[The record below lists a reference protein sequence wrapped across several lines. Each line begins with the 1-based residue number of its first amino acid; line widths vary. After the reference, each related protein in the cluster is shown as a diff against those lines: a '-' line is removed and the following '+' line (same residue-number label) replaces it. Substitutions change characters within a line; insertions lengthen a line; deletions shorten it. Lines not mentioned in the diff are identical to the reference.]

1 MFEDLKH
8 RIANM
13 LARVVIKAVSE
24 NEGLR
29 KVTVSMLADEVK
41 DGVEVFENY
50 AFTARPLPGAEGL
63 AVFPGGSRD
72 VAFVVAVG
80 DRRHRPRDLQPGE
93 AAMHDDQ
100 MQHVRIYR
108 DRIEVS
114 GKDLVKVVAPKVVV
128 ESADI
133 HLGGEE
139 GGKRVARIG
148 DKVQVGAGSSQ
159 GEWPIVTGSSSV
171 RAAGLSE
178 GD

>member
-29 KVTVSMLADEVK
+29 KVTVAMLADEVK

-63 AVFPGGSRD
+63 AVFPNGSRD
-72 VAFVVAVG
+72 VAYVVAVA
-80 DRRHRPRDLQPGE
+80 DRRHRPRDLLPGE
-93 AAMHDDQ
+93 AAMFDDQ
-100 MQHVRIYR
+100 QQHVRLYR

-114 GKDLVKVVAPKVVV
+114 AKDMVKVVAPKVVV
-128 ESADI
+128 ESPEV

-139 GGKRVARIG
+139 GGQRVARIG
-148 DKVQVGAGSSQ
+148 DKVQVGIGSSQ
-159 GEWPIVTGSSSV
+159 GLWPIVSGSSSV
-171 RAAGLSE
+171 RAAGDSVGE
-178 GD
+178 